1 MWHVIVQEF
10 PLFHCALRERQR
22 AMAASIT
29 ISNTAIVIVSY
40 VNLAKSHVELNSKFD
55 VVVVAAA
62 TAVTSI
68 AAAAD
73 AVFIASALRR
83 TQRV

>member
-10 PLFHCALRERQR
+10 PPLHCALRESQR

-29 ISNTAIVIVSY
+29 ISNTAIVIVSC

-55 VVVVAAA
+55 VVVA
-62 TAVTSI
+62 TT
-68 AAAAD
+68 
-73 AVFIASALRR
+73 ALLH
-83 TQRV
+83 Q